1 VHGAACGRKGA
12 ANEVL
17 LATCSPVLA
26 AEAERGEK
34 SQDTR
39 VKRSRRRSRAPQV
52 PCGLVIDRGI
62 PGSASLPVTWEL
74 SHSLKGKT
82 CGL

>member
-1 VHGAACGRKGA
+1 MHGAACGRKGA

-17 LATCSPVLA
+17 LACSPVLA
-26 AEAERGEK
+26 AEAEREK